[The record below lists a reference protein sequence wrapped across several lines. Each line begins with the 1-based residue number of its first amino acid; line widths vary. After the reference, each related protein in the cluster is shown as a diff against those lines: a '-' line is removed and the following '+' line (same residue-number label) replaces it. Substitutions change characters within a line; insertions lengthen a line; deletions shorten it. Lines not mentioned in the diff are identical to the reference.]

1 MSTQLNDIGC
11 ILTFNLTRAP
21 SSKADLA
28 KVRSKFVDKVS
39 KATLIQLL
47 DDILEDCIVNDGE
60 KDSILEEHNCRA
72 DKARS
77 LFDIVK
83 KKGDSASR
91 KLIAHL
97 QIRDPTLHSEL
108 GLSCGQPA
116 PPAAEL
122 RGDQGGSTTLIPT
135 TEDFWRAKRNDK
147 NIYTVTKNNI
157 RNRVALLIT
166 NIKFTDKSLNREG
179 AERDEE
185 NMENLLTDLGYE
197 VVKHTNLT
205 AKAIDGA
212 LLTFSTHPK
221 LKDTDSVLVV
231 IMSHGKLGTILGV
244 DGKDDK
250 FHIDNIYK
258 HLGSEK
264 CPALLDKPKII
275 IIQACRGV
283 VLLNERLV
291 CCDKVRIFSPLTD
304 ILSDLVLKLIVIHSS
319 YLNVLNVF
327 FVVCPADT
335 VSYRHKGSGSF
346 LIQYIVDIFNSVARE
361 DDIEE
366 LFRKVMQRFE
376 SPLGE
381 KRQMP
386 VKDRCSLTKRF
397 YFYPGLSTI

>member
-1 MSTQLNDIGC
+1 M
-11 ILTFNLTRAP
+11 A
-21 SSKADLA
+21 ADLA

-283 VLLNERLV
+283 HEGS
-291 CCDKVRIFSPLTD
+291 VRVTTCATVDSDDDDMCVDEIKDDTLRRFAHREKDFIS
-304 ILSDLVLKLIVIHSS
+304 ILS
-319 YLNVLNVF
+319 
-327 FVVCPADT
+327 CTPDT